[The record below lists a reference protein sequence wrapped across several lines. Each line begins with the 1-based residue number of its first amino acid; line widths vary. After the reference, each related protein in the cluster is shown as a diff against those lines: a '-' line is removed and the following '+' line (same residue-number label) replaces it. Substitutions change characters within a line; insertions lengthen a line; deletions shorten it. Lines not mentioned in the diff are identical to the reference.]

1 MNGRSAVRR
10 FALDFCCGRRLPP
23 GSRSECAN
31 CGQSVMAEIT
41 AMFPPLPEFIIY
53 DLETTGLSADRCEII
68 QIAAV
73 RFRGGRVASD
83 EFFHSYARPSAPI
96 PAFIARYTGVTDA
109 HVADAPRPHEALAQ
123 FACFV
128 GGATG
133 LIAHNGH
140 RFDSRFL
147 EATCRRHGLGT
158 REVRSIDSIQL
169 SRRVFGT
176 ARGTG
181 HGLDRV
187 LIRLGIDQEGAVRHD
202 ARGDV
207 ILLGRAVEA
216 MWKKLKLDAAFT
228 GLRTHPTHL
237 PA

>member
-1 MNGRSAVRR
+1 MEYV
-10 FALDFCCGRRLPP
+10 
-23 GSRSECAN
+23 
-31 CGQSVMAEIT
+31 
-41 AMFPPLPEFIIY
+41 IY
-53 DLETTGLSADRCEII
+53 DLETTGLSADHCEII

-73 RFRGGRVASD
+73 KFRAGRVAV
-83 EFFHSYARPSAPI
+83 EEVFHSYARPSEPI

-109 HVADAPRPHEALAQ
+109 HVAAAPRPHEVLERFSA
-123 FACFV
+123 FV
-128 GGATG
+128 GSAAG

-147 EATCRRHGLGT
+147 EATCRRHGVAT
-158 REVRSIDSIQL
+158 REVHSLDSIEF

-187 LIRLGIDQEGAVRHD
+187 LGRLRIDQEGAVRHD

-207 ILLGRAVEA
+207 ALLGKAVES
-216 MWKKLKLDAAFT
+216 MWSTLRLDAACT
-228 GLRTHPTHL
+228 GIPSHWTHL
-237 PA
+237 PN